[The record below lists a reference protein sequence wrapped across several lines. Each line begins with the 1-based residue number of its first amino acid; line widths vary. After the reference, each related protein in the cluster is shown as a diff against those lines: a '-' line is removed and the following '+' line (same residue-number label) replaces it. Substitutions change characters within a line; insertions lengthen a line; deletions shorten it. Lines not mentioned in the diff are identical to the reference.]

1 MPSFTFMSGVHAQNH
16 VTDTKHR
23 CIHRA
28 RWLRSER
35 RHDLAIVSVI
45 QTSTTGKYLE
55 RSAAHGIRLPLY
67 PVSEPG

>member
-1 MPSFTFMSGVHAQNH
+1 MRSFTSMSGVHAPNH

-28 RWLRSER
+28 RWFRSER
-35 RHDLAIVSVI
+35 RHDLVMFSVI

-55 RSAAHGIRLPLY
+55 RPAAHGIRLPLY